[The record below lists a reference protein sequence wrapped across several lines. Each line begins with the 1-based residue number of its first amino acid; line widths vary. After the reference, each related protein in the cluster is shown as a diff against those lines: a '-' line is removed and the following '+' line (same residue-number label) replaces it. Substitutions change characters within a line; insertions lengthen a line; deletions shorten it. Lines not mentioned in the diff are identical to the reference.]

1 MIHEFQGNRPFFQP
15 LHMRDMMDAKN
26 INYKPIGHTPHE
38 PIEINKKSIATKFG
52 TNCDNLPINK
62 IYAISID
69 ENWLYEQ
76 PQTMPIVA
84 CYVSYVKVPMT
95 S

>member
-15 LHMRDMMDAKN
+15 LHMRGMMDAKN

-84 CYVSYVKVPMT
+84 CYVSFVKIPMT